1 MKNIPFIKAT
11 ILNYLY
17 SKKELTGYDFMK
29 FCSKQNIKISPGSVY
44 PHLKKLENDGYIK
57 YKKEGKKK
65 VYTFTEEG
73 LNYFKSLNISN
84 ELIDKTFNKVQ
95 FVINCNCENV
105 NYEIKNNIKNLI
117 KELSDLDWKKKND
130 ILNFLDKINIL
141 EKSIIKF
148 LNEGSNQI

>member
-1 MKNIPFIKAT
+1 
-11 ILNYLY
+11 
-17 SKKELTGYDFMK
+17 
-29 FCSKQNIKISPGSVY
+29 
-44 PHLKKLENDGYIK
+44 
-57 YKKEGKKK
+57 
-65 VYTFTEEG
+65 
-73 LNYFKSLNISN
+73 
-84 ELIDKTFNKVQ
+84 
-95 FVINCNCENV
+95 V